1 MQEKTKSGFSSPLL
15 IVALAMT
22 GAIAIWGLVDTAGL
36 AEIAARLVHVQ
47 FVSRGWF
54 VMLAVSFMLIVS
66 IWLALSRYGSIKLG
80 RDDDEPEFSTISW
93 LTMLFAAGM
102 GVGLLF
108 WGTAEPLTH
117 FDLIRQGPTPGQAA
131 DMALFVTNF
140 HWGLHAWAIYAL
152 TGLVIAYFG
161 FRRGCPSLIGSPI
174 VDTFGHN
181 RVTDAVGWLS
191 NLLAIVAIAI
201 GVGGS
206 IAMGV
211 FQVKD
216 GIDTLFELSDS
227 GLGMTTVVFIVLCI
241 AYFPPL
247 VVDLGKGMARLSNTA
262 MAIAGGLMIYI
273 LLAGPT
279 HFLMGGITQAIG
291 EYVSAVIPHGFRTFT
306 FMDEQVGNWFQSWTL
321 TYMVWWI
328 AWAPF
333 VGVFIARISR
343 GRTIREFIIGVI
355 LGPTVFSML
364 WFGIFGGAGFH
375 EVLRRGSAIMD
386 VVTNNVSAVTFFML
400 ESFPLPFV
408 TISLVIVAAFL
419 FIVTSV
425 VSAAFVLGMF
435 SSNGDLDPSVRIK
448 LSWGVI
454 LGALGYVM
462 ILSGDIGV
470 IKSIIALG
478 SLPFVF
484 VVLVLVVCLLK
495 TLKKELR
502 GAR

>member
-1 MQEKTKSGFSSPLL
+1 M
-15 IVALAMT
+15 
-22 GAIAIWGLVDTAGL
+22 D
-36 AEIAARLVHVQ
+36 
-47 FVSRGWF
+47 
-54 VMLAVSFMLIVS
+54 
-66 IWLALSRYGSIKLG
+66 
-80 RDDDEPEFSTISW
+80 
-93 LTMLFAAGM
+93 
-102 GVGLLF
+102 
-108 WGTAEPLTH
+108 
-117 FDLIRQGPTPGQAA
+117 PGEAA
-131 DMALFVTNF
+131 DAALFVTNF

-174 VDTFGHN
+174 IDTFGGN
-181 RVTDAVGWLS
+181 RVTNLVGWLS

-216 GIDTLFELSDS
+216 GIDTLFNLSGT
-227 GLGMTTVVFIVLCI
+227 GLGLTTAVFFVLCA

-247 VVDLGKGMARLSNTA
+247 VVDLSTGMAKLSNTA
-262 MAIAGGLMIYI
+262 MAVAGGLLIFI

-279 HFLMGGITQAIG
+279 HYLMGGITQAIG
-291 EYVSAVIPHGFRTFT
+291 EYFGSVFVHGFRTFT
-306 FMDEQVGNWFQSWTL
+306 FMDEHIGNWFQSWTL

-333 VGVFIARISR
+333 VGVFIARISK
-343 GRTIREFIIGVI
+343 GRTIREFIVGVI

-375 EVLRRGSAIMD
+375 AVLESGSGIMD
-386 VVTNNVSAVTFFML
+386 VVRNNVSAVTFFML
-400 ESFPLPFV
+400 ENFPLPML

-435 SSNGDLDPSVRIK
+435 STGGDLNPSAKIK
-448 LSWGVI
+448 LIWGVI
-454 LGALGYVM
+454 LAALGYVM
-462 ILSGDIGV
+462 ILSGNMSA

-484 VVLVLVVCLLK
+484 VVLILVVCLLK
-495 TLKKELR
+495 TLKKEFE
-502 GAR
+502 A